1 MFNKL
6 VKASLNIPHINKFAF
21 KHNATLT
28 ISVSQ
33 IDIMGGQAVDA
44 LVSPEFK
51 GAMFQAATRLVLKLS
66 FADRGELAAEPR
78 DADSVRRFVA
88 RIKEMMPCV
97 TRVDISCKGNY
108 CHQEA
113 LMCQSLERWLG
124 MYFSPETT
132 LRVYR
137 SKMVL
142 PSTLVPAVTIAIT
155 SISHVWTSDND
166 ATLDFIHRLAPTLQA
181 LSITYKLVNRT
192 ERLFMD
198 PSGALIVYP
207 KLQRLTFTSWEQGKI
222 EYRPKI
228 EQVVPFPALN
238 RLHINMEYPFGD
250 DLLFRGNCETLEQL
264 HIELDMQTI
273 VMLKKYKVFA
283 GSSGDG
289 SNKFRRLRNISA
301 ECTTHRIGG
310 EPFASYLFTNFVAG
324 MSSAN
329 QTLSFDDGYAMK
341 YSVSNLAMCSDLA
354 RILSLNLKN
363 ANLTFSQVIVLLHKM
378 TLLTE
383 LKCEFAGLGPDYDR
397 TPVADRPTRAR
408 MSCVNASKHFKH
420 MTLLGYLVD
429 MRNVAECA
437 ILLAL
442 ACPKLSNFDILDSLK
457 LEFNNE
463 INMALQSE
471 PYNQYADNVQH
482 LLFKHVA
489 VDN

>member
-21 KHNATLT
+21 KHNSTLT

-33 IDIMGGQAVDA
+33 VDITGGQAVDA

-51 GAMFQAATRLVLKLS
+51 GAMFQAATRLVLKLG
-66 FADRGELAAEPR
+66 FADRSELAAETR

-97 TRVDISCKGNY
+97 TRVAISCKGNY

-166 ATLDFIHRLAPTLQA
+166 ATLDFIYRLAPTLQA
-181 LSITYKLVNRT
+181 LSITYKSVNRT

-228 EQVVPFPALN
+228 DQVVPFPALN
-238 RLHINMEYPFGD
+238 RLCINMEYPFGD

-283 GSSGDG
+283 GGSCSS
-289 SNKFRRLRNISA
+289 SNKFKRLRNISA

-329 QTLSFDDGYAMK
+329 QTLSFDDGNAMK
-341 YSVSNLAMCSDLA
+341 YS
-354 RILSLNLKN
+354 
-363 ANLTFSQVIVLLHKM
+363 
-378 TLLTE
+378 

-397 TPVADRPTRAR
+397 TPVADRPARAR

-442 ACPKLSNFDILDSLK
+442 ACPKLSNFDIMDSLK

-463 INMALQSE
+463 INRALQSE

-482 LLFKHVA
+482 LLFKHVVA
-489 VDN
+489 ADN